1 MTNLQDFADYARENH
16 LKLDNMQILV
26 QLEIL
31 NSGSHF
37 SEEKFNLA
45 ILYTVLLMVYGA
57 LTVVNYKKY

>member
-1 MTNLQDFADYARENH
+1 ME
-16 LKLDNMQILV
+16 ILV

-45 ILYTVLLMVYGA
+45 ILYSVLLVVYISLA
-57 LTVVNYKKY
+57 IVNFRKYKEDQ

>member
-1 MTNLQDFADYARENH
+1 
-16 LKLDNMQILV
+16 MQILV

-45 ILYTVLLMVYGA
+45 ILYAVLLMVYGA
-57 LTVVNYKKY
+57 LTVVNYKKYQED

>member
-1 MTNLQDFADYARENH
+1 LTNLQDFADYARENH

-45 ILYTVLLMVYGA
+45 ILYAVLLMVYGA

>member
-1 MTNLQDFADYARENH
+1 ME
-16 LKLDNMQILV
+16 IVV

-45 ILYTVLLMVYGA
+45 ILYTVLLIVYISLA
-57 LTVVNYKKY
+57 AVNFQKYKEDQ

>member
-1 MTNLQDFADYARENH
+1 ME
-16 LKLDNMQILV
+16 ILV

-45 ILYTVLLMVYGA
+45 ILYTVLLIVYISLA
-57 LTVVNYKKY
+57 VVNFKKYKED

>member
-45 ILYTVLLMVYGA
+45 ILYAVLLMVYGA

>member
-1 MTNLQDFADYARENH
+1 ME
-16 LKLDNMQILV
+16 IVV

-45 ILYTVLLMVYGA
+45 ILYTVLLIVYISLA
-57 LTVVNYKKY
+57 VVNFQKYKEDQ

>member
-1 MTNLQDFADYARENH
+1 LTNLQDFADYARENH

>member
-1 MTNLQDFADYARENH
+1 
-16 LKLDNMQILV
+16 MQILV

-57 LTVVNYKKY
+57 LTVVNYKKYQED